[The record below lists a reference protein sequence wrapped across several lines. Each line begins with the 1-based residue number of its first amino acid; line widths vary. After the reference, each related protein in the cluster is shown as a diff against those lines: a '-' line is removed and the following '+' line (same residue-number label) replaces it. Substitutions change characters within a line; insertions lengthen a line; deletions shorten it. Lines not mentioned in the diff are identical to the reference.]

1 MEAGT
6 IDKIKNKTGKGLNMK
21 LAKSPTHYI
30 INGKPQSGKD
40 TFVDELINLMDSDNL
55 KADKMSSVGSVKIA
69 AIFLGWDGNKD
80 EKGRNFLSDLKD
92 LSTKYYDG
100 PFNEIKEAM
109 SLNPEYTFFFFIR
122 EPREIEKLID
132 SCGKGKFKTVC
143 VVREIDNSNRI
154 TNHADQ
160 NVYDFEYDHIILNN
174 GTLDDFKQSAEN
186 FYKTVIKKQ

>member
-1 MEAGT
+1 
-6 IDKIKNKTGKGLNMK
+6 MK
-21 LAKSPTHYI
+21 LAKSPIHYI

-40 TFVDELINLMDSDNL
+40 TFVDTIINLMNSDDL
-55 KADKMSSVGSVKIA
+55 KAQKFSTVDSVKAA
-69 AIFLGWDGNKD
+69 AIFLGWDGEKD
-80 EKGRNFLSDLKD
+80 AKGRNFLSDLKD
-92 LSTKYYDG
+92 LSTKYYD
-100 PFNEIKEAM
+100 
-109 SLNPEYTFFFFIR
+109 NPLIEVLGLLYLYPETTFFLFIR
-122 EPREIEKLID
+122 EPEEIEKLIK
-132 SCGKGKFKTVC
+132 SYEKGKFKTVC